1 LVKIFVKIGPKI
13 KDPTAL
19 QALSVSLAK
28 LSTDIKYMTML
39 EKHKLLNP
47 LAEQLFVLMEIC
59 KVLIFSFLYSLLFH
73 NGCPFVQCIAAI
85 FICCNYLIVYVTY

>member
-59 KVLIFSFLYSLLFH
+59 KVLIFAFLNSLLFY
-73 NGCPFVQCIAAI
+73 N
-85 FICCNYLIVYVTY
+85 